1 MVRAARARV
10 DEVLPDAAKHLLDQ
24 HDCDDGTD
32 GRHPPGG
39 VGGKVEGQQEA
50 RNNGAQIVDG
60 RLLVSDFFIH
70 QFGKN
75 CKDDRYKH
83 QCQRG
88 RAKEPDGRQRGRNQ
102 GDHNISHQP
111 ARGYGGVAQERR

>member
-1 MVRAARARV
+1 MKFCPMPPNICLTSTIAMTEPMAAIHQGA
-10 DEVLPDAAKHLLDQ
+10 LA
-24 HDCDDGTD
+24 
-32 GRHPPGG
+32 
-39 VGGKVEGQQEA
+39 GKVEGQQEA

-88 RAKEPDGRQRGRNQ
+88 RAKEPDGRQRG
-102 GDHNISHQP
+102 
-111 ARGYGGVAQERR
+111 